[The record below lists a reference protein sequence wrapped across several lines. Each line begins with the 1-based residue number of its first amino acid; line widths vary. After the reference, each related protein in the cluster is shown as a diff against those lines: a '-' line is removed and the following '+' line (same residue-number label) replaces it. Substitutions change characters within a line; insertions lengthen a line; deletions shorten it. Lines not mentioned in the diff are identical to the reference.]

1 MPHTFREV
9 RDLAD
14 DVRRAFEDLERH
26 AGVQG
31 VSGECAPSVDVYE
44 TPAAIEVVM
53 DLPGVPED
61 AIRVIVKRGTVL
73 IVGEKTPTFCPA
85 GDATFHLVERGFG
98 RFARAVRLPAAVD
111 ASRATATLRHGE
123 LRIVLPRIEDRR
135 GREIQVPIQLAA
147 PGD

>member
-1 MPHTFREV
+1 MPHMFREA

-26 AGVQG
+26 AGVHG

-44 TPAAIEVVM
+44 TAEAIEVVM

-61 AIRVIVKRGTVL
+61 AVRVLVKQGTVL

-85 GDATFHLVERGFG
+85 SDATFHLVERGFG
-98 RFARAVRLPAAVD
+98 RFARAVRLPGAVD
-111 ASRATATLRHGE
+111 ASRAEATLEDGE
-123 LRIVLPRIEDRR
+123 LRLVLPRIEERR
-135 GREIQVPIQLAA
+135 GREISVPIRRVGRGA
-147 PGD
+147 

>member
-1 MPHTFREV
+1 
-9 RDLAD
+9 
-14 DVRRAFEDLERH
+14 
-26 AGVQG
+26 
-31 VSGECAPSVDVYE
+31 
-44 TPAAIEVVM
+44 M

-61 AIRVIVKRGTVL
+61 AVRVIVKRGTVL

-98 RFARAVRLPAAVD
+98 RFARAVRLPTAVD

-135 GREIQVPIQLAA
+135 GREIQVPIQLAE

>member
-1 MPHTFREV
+1 MFREV

-26 AGVQG
+26 AGVHG

-44 TPAAIEVVM
+44 TVEAIEIVM
-53 DLPGVPED
+53 DVPGVPEE
-61 AIRVIVKRGTVL
+61 AVLVIVKRGTVL

-85 GDATFHLVERGFG
+85 SDATFHLVERGFG

-111 ASRATATLRHGE
+111 GSRAQATLRDGE

-135 GREIQVPIQLAA
+135 GREIPVPIHRAK
-147 PGD
+147 PGA